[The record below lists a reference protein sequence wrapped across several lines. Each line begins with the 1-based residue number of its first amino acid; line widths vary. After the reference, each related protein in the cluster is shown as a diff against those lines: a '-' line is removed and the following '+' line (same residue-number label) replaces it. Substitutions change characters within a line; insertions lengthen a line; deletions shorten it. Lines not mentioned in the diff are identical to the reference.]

1 MLKKHKAFGWLSN
14 IAWISGTLLAAYVL
28 IKAYF
33 FSGGL
38 AAGSCPLVL
47 SKPWI
52 TVSIILLALS
62 FIFSLFEPDR
72 KKKNQNNSE
81 VENAEKGIG

>member
-1 MLKKHKAFGWLSN
+1 MIRKHKLFGWLSN
-14 IAWISGTLLAAYVL
+14 IAWISGTVLAAYVL

-47 SKPWI
+47 SRPWI
-52 TVSIILLALS
+52 TISILLLALS
-62 FIFSLFEPDR
+62 VIFSLFEPDR
-72 KKKNQNNSE
+72 KKKSGDPE
-81 VENAEKGIG
+81 VKHAENGIS